1 MDHWKRAIYVMEKI
15 VKVSKSFQECDRADK
30 EYYHSLSPLKRLEIL
45 LELNKRLRTSDDGGN
60 SERLERV
67 YRIIKLS

>member
-1 MDHWKRAIYVMEKI
+1 MMEKI

-30 EYYHSLSPLKRLEIL
+30 EYYHSLTPLKRLEIL
-45 LELNKRLRTSDDGGN
+45 LELNNRLRATDDGGH